1 MLHEVL
7 LALSGHPSPLF
18 LEDQQKP
25 DEELFALLSE
35 SEKTLLKSIG
45 GLANQHRRLRIL
57 VWDIA
62 KRHPSIICRAAAT
75 SIQQLHLARF
85 QKKILEVE
93 SSILTKDAKIVGAYD
108 IVPLAAVV
116 SEFDG
121 WHRLMNWFWDMA
133 CFMQPASASSG
144 EAKGSSRTSGA
155 MLINRLRGEAQTG
168 YPDIHQAAVELS
180 QVVESAWLRQLSGWL
195 LYGKLPAHGAQDF
208 FVKSEASDQDGTTHF
223 RKDRDLLPGFVTPAM
238 ANTVLFVGKSLDQ
251 VKKHARKSHALSG
264 LSSQAWNEAE
274 LVSSH
279 LAHLSALS
287 LPLHPAQLSRALS
300 AIKLSLSQNVLQ
312 HILPMRDT
320 LMLLDCFKQY
330 FLLGRGEFAIA
341 LVDEAERRLTARQQS
356 MGRLI
361 QQDPIKA
368 LQGLSIKDAE
378 LQDALNQAWKALA
391 REDEHGEDMTLDF
404 AIKHTTLSTFVDA
417 PQRLSTS
424 DSIIISDIPHV
435 SSVAFDDMLF
445 PSSAWLQLDIQSPL
459 DLFVSPQEVA
469 TYSSINAYLVAIRRA
484 QVRLAD
490 LWRRTAAR
498 RDHPSPTGRNG
509 RALKDEARQRFAA
522 RVRDSRKVWAT
533 SSAANFLVSEI
544 AAYFEGE
551 IIRESCAVFEAWVKA
566 PSDDPEVSIASTISE
581 PVPEPTHQRDPETLA
596 AGHRSFLASLI
607 YALLLTD
614 YHFTRDLRSLL
625 KNLDALIAFFNRLLD
640 VQAKLDLEIDAGGAG
655 AHTEEDERRTALELD
670 RARKKVDSDL
680 KSVVNRLRHLDHER
694 IGSGRYFNVGSV
706 ESGGFESWKGG
717 GVDRLLMKLEFGRMT
732 EEGFDIFG

>member
-25 DEELFALLSE
+25 DDQLFALLSE
-35 SEKTLLKSIG
+35 SEKALLKSIG
-45 GLANQHRRLRIL
+45 RLANQHRRLRTL
-57 VWDIA
+57 VQDIA

-75 SIQQLHLARF
+75 SLQQVHLARF

-121 WHRLMNWFWDMA
+121 WHRLMNWFWDLA
-133 CFMQPASASSG
+133 CFMQPAFTSSG
-144 EAKGSSRTSGA
+144 EAEGSSATSGA
-155 MLINRLRGEAQTG
+155 MLINRLRSEAQTG
-168 YPDIHQAAVELS
+168 YPDIHKAAVELS

-208 FVKSEASDQDGTTHF
+208 FVKSEASSEDGTTHF
-223 RKDRDLLPGFVTPAM
+223 RKDRDLLPGFVTPTM
-238 ANTVLFVGKSLDQ
+238 ANTVLFVGKSLGQ
-251 VKKHARKSHALSG
+251 VKKHARKGTALPG
-264 LSSQAWNEAE
+264 VSSQAWNEAE
-274 LVSSH
+274 LISSH

-330 FLLGRGEFAIA
+330 FLLGRGEFAVA
-341 LVDEAERRLTARQQS
+341 LVDEAERRLAARQQS

-378 LQDALNQAWKALA
+378 LQDALHQAWKTLT

-404 AIKHTTLSTFVDA
+404 AIKHSTLSSFAVS
-417 PQRLSTS
+417 PQRLSAS
-424 DSIIISDIPHV
+424 DSIIDDIPQV
-435 SSVAFDDMLF
+435 SSVAFDDVLF
-445 PSSAWLQLDIQSPL
+445 PSSAWLQLDIQPPL

-498 RDHPSPTGRNG
+498 RDHHSATGRNG
-509 RALKDEARQRFAA
+509 RSLQHEARQRYAA

-551 IIRESCAVFEAWVKA
+551 IIRESYAVFEAWVKA
-566 PSDDPEVSIASTISE
+566 PSDDPETSMASTLSE
-581 PVPEPTHQRDPETLA
+581 PTPEATHQRDPETLA

-640 VQAKLDLEIDAGGAG
+640 VQAKLDLEIDAGAL
-655 AHTEEDERRTALELD
+655 ARTRKRMSAERRWTSIAPG
-670 RARKKVDSDL
+670 KKSIQTSSL
-680 KSVVNRLRHLDHER
+680 
-694 IGSGRYFNVGSV
+694 
-706 ESGGFESWKGG
+706 
-717 GVDRLLMKLEFGRMT
+717 
-732 EEGFDIFG
+732 